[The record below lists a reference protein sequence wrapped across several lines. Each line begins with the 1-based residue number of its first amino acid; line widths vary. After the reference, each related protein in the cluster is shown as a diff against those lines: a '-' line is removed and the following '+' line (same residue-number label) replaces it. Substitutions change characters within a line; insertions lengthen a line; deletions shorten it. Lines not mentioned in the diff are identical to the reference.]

1 MKRVS
6 AIATIAIGTSLL
18 WVGPLLAAQPAPAA
32 VGNARA
38 TPSPAPKPAEKC
50 LNDVKAFSA
59 DMSKGG
65 YWLGGSEAGYGYPMG
80 GYGYGYGMMGGER
93 GAGLAGYGSA
103 RPGYEIRTLVSSATI
118 LGQMGQQVSCEA
130 VLATTRTVY
139 QRYAA
144 DLHGRGV
151 MSADQPGWQMR
162 QIAAAVP
169 VTGKD
174 VSFRPDQLLDTNVV
188 SPGNETLGSVHDTIT
203 DPKTGKIAYV
213 IVSRGGLFGI
223 DASYVPVPWGDFKA
237 SPNAS
242 LLVLDTTKAVMSA
255 APQVSDD
262 QFTKAGQFEPESQK
276 VDAYWTSRIKV
287 AAATN

>member
-1 MKRVS
+1 MKRTS
-6 AIATIAIGTSLL
+6 SIATIAVGSYLL
-18 WVGPLLAAQPAPAA
+18 SFAPVLAAQPGPAA
-32 VGNARA
+32 EKTAVV
-38 TPSPAPKPAEKC
+38 TPAAAPKPAEKC
-50 LNDVKAFSA
+50 LSDVSTFSA
-59 DMSKGG
+59 EMSKGG
-65 YWLGGSEAGYGYPMG
+65 YWLGGSDA
-80 GYGYGYGMMGGER
+80 GYGYGMVGAER
-93 GAGLAGYGSA
+93 GVGAAGYGSA

-118 LGQMGQQVSCEA
+118 LGQMGQQQSCEA

-144 DLHGRGV
+144 DLHGRGI
-151 MSADQPGWQMR
+151 MSADQPGWQTR

-174 VSFRPDQLLDTNVV
+174 VSFRPDQLVDTNIVNP
-188 SPGNETLGSVHDTIT
+188 SNETLGSVHDMIS
-203 DPKTGKIAYV
+203 DPKTGKVAYV

-262 QFTKAGQFEPESQK
+262 QFTKAGQFDPESQK
-276 VDAYWTSRIKV
+276 VDAYWTSRIKA